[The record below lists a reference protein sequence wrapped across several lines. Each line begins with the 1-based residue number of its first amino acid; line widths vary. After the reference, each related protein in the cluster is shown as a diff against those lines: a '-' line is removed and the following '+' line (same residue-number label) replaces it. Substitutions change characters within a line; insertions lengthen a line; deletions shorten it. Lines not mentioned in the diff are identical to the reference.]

1 MYPLTKS
8 VLILEDRSNRK
19 EEIMR
24 KFLKSLAFILSI
36 FMLAGCRSGAEN
48 AENSA
53 SNEKDTYRIGVVTDR
68 AKEIWEDAVN
78 RLPEEADF
86 DVEIVLF
93 NDFVQPN
100 IALAEGE
107 IDANAYQYI
116 PFLYEYNRSQE
127 DENLVPMGYL
137 SVEIMGLWGADGIDS
152 IEDVPEGAQ
161 VAITNDPVN
170 MGNGLVQLENAGLI
184 KLREGSGATPT
195 PNDIVENP
203 KELTLEPLQGS
214 QVARALGD
222 VELMQT
228 GTTMASE
235 AGHSLEEAIYLA
247 EPNEVSHLFRLN
259 FVTREGIVDDPN
271 LQMILDTYQSKETVD
286 YAISTSEAGTFS
298 PGWEND
304 DNATEQYKEYAESEN
319 VKQE

>member
-1 MYPLTKS
+1 
-8 VLILEDRSNRK
+8 
-19 EEIMR
+19 MR

-195 PNDIVENP
+195 P
-203 KELTLEPLQGS
+203 T
-214 QVARALGD
+214 
-222 VELMQT
+222 
-228 GTTMASE
+228 
-235 AGHSLEEAIYLA
+235 
-247 EPNEVSHLFRLN
+247 
-259 FVTREGIVDDPN
+259 
-271 LQMILDTYQSKETVD
+271 IL
-286 YAISTSEAGTFS
+286 
-298 PGWEND
+298 
-304 DNATEQYKEYAESEN
+304 
-319 VKQE
+319 